1 MCLGVGSRCFGA
13 EPLLSSWDGRERHGT
28 GLWTGT
34 HTTDE
39 RTKQPPP
46 PPKNNNKKKQTKE
59 TPKYT
64 REEMD
69 VRTIKCEGVTIYSF
83 VVSSGPSAGKEHLS
97 LGA

>member
-39 RTKQPPP
+39 EKTKQPPP
-46 PPKNNNKKKQTKE
+46 PPKKKTKKQPTQ
-59 TPKYT
+59 
-64 REEMD
+64 
-69 VRTIKCEGVTIYSF
+69 IYK
-83 VVSSGPSAGKEHLS
+83 GGNGCKNN
-97 LGA
+97 

>member
-34 HTTDE
+34 H
-39 RTKQPPP
+39 P
-46 PPKNNNKKKQTKE
+46 PPKKKKQN

-69 VRTIKCEGVTIYSF
+69 VRTSKCKGVTIYSF

>member
-1 MCLGVGSRCFGA
+1 MCLGVGSRCFGV

-39 RTKQPPP
+39 EKTKHPP
-46 PPKNNNKKKQTKE
+46 PPKKINNKKKK

-69 VRTIKCEGVTIYSF
+69 VRTIKCKGVNIYSF